1 MSVPAQTPSK
11 EYIANGTTTAFP
23 LEFNCDKAEYLIVTL
38 NGEEAPVGSWT
49 LANDTVTFN
58 VAPVNGVV
66 VNLERNTPFQR
77 TTNYQLYDNSFR
89 PSAVNKDFDLI
100 WWKLQELGYRDQVI
114 WLALIKEISDRTNGD
129 IELQNQINTIEQ
141 QVDLNTQ
148 DIAKLITDLSQ
159 EIADRIKGD
168 QILKDMF
175 LSMIDEAINEGT
187 INALAVT
194 HLDSLEALEGVTNVW
209 DGRTIYV
216 KDLGNYRYDARTT
229 SWIKAY
235 QDADNVI
242 DRNESQKEINSITPR
257 YFSSVDEMLAYP
269 HKRNGLIAIT
279 KSYHAGLSKGG
290 SKYVYDSSKASIN
303 NGVTIIGGWVL
314 LFDDRI
320 CVTQAGCKLDGIT
333 DDSVAFNNCSD
344 LDVPMCAKV
353 SGRLRALS
361 PLRLNHNGFIG
372 SGMFFQIDSVGGHDG
387 IILPLGGGR
396 LFQNIEKFFL
406 LSSDNSAQ
414 NHFAIRSQEITN
426 PATQPL
432 GNGFK
437 IRDIE
442 IGGGGRF
449 GCGIALTDCFRTS
462 INDIGMTSCANAI
475 VLYGRVVQCKVGVI
489 TSNSDEFEPAGV
501 NSTVLN
507 KLTSLPAS
515 IDKTKRYGLLVTG
528 SSHTGSYQYPE
539 SIKSRDNAYVKH
551 DYGLYHYDGLFCS
564 YKDIDLDYNLI
575 HGAYFYSCNGLVT
588 LDTCWIAQ
596 NEGASHGIV
605 IETSTAEAKRLVLK
619 GIHGFAYGALQN
631 GSATIYQS
639 SDGVSVPARR
649 GVEIDGVTLASNHWA
664 RGIDFNRMKDFTIK
678 NFIEEGTAIDKG
690 VSLLNCENFLY
701 SDSIS
706 ALSNIH
712 TPSGEFEVSRIT
724 GEVTYNF
731 LDFST
736 ADKSRPNATAIQ
748 NKPLEMQG
756 IGGAWKAPIKFDGG
770 YLWIA
775 SSGKLM
781 KKVGSVAPTSDTD
794 GVEIT

>member
-1 MSVPAQTPSK
+1 MAVQEQTPLQ
-11 EYIANGTTTAFP
+11 EYTANGIAKQFD
-23 LEFNCDKAEYLIVTL
+23 LEFDCESADHLIVSIDDLEVLHTDWYL
-38 NGEEAPVGSWT
+38 SGNAVAFYTAPANGKQIKIQ
-49 LANDTVTFN
+49 
-58 VAPVNGVV
+58 
-66 VNLERNTPFQR
+66 RNTPFNR
-77 TTNYQLYDNSFR
+77 LADYQSYNNSFR
-89 PSAVNKDFDLI
+89 PPAINKDLDRI
-100 WWKLQELGYRDQVI
+100 WWKLQELGVADWILSNRISALKAYVDDRDDELRAYLMEEIRKQGVALDQLDEYYNYLMER
-114 WLALIKEISDRTNGD
+114 LAQIAVDKGWDASFVVDGD
-129 IELQNQINTIEQ
+129 QNQKQ
-141 QVDLNTQ
+141 
-148 DIAKLITDLSQ
+148 
-159 EIADRIKGD
+159 
-168 QILKDMF
+168 
-175 LSMIDEAINEGT
+175 
-187 INALAVT
+187 INA
-194 HLDSLEALEGVTNVW
+194 
-209 DGRTIYV
+209 
-216 KDLGNYRYDARTT
+216 
-229 SWIKAY
+229 
-235 QDADNVI
+235 
-242 DRNESQKEINSITPR
+242 ITPITVN
-257 YFSSVDEMLAYP
+257 SVAAL
-269 HKRNGLIAIT
+269 RGLVTPLDGKVAFT
-279 KSYHAGLSKGG
+279 KSYHEGLGKGGATYVFDLSKVG
-290 SKYVYDSSKASIN
+290 VD
-303 NGVTIIGGWVL
+303 NGVSIIKGWVL
-314 LFDDRI
+314 QSDGRV
-320 CVTQAGCKLDGIT
+320 CVTQAGCKLDGVN
-333 DDSVAFNNCSD
+333 DDSIAFNACAD
-344 LDVPMCAKV
+344 LDLPMCAKH
-353 SGRLRALS
+353 SGRMRCLS
-361 PLRLNHNGFIG
+361 PLRLNTHGFVG
-372 SGMFFQIDSVGGHDG
+372 SGMFTQIDAVGGHDG

-596 NEGASHGIV
+596 NEGASHGVV
-605 IETSTAEAKRLVLK
+605 INAATTEAKRLVLK
-619 GIHGFAYGALQN
+619 GIHGFAYGDLQV
-631 GSATIYQS
+631 GSALIYQS
-639 SDGVSVPARR
+639 SDGVSLPARR
-649 GVEIDGVTLASNHWA
+649 GVELDGVTLASNHWT

-690 VSLLNCENFLY
+690 VSLLNCENFVY

-712 TPSGEFEVSRIT
+712 TPTGEFEVSRIT
-724 GEVTYNF
+724 GSVTYNF

-736 ADKSRPNATAIQ
+736 ADKSRPTSTVIQ
-748 NKPLEMQG
+748 NKPLELQG
-756 IGGAWKAPIKFDGG
+756 FGGAWKAPIKFGG
-770 YLWIA
+770 GFLWITEA
-775 SSGKLM
+775 GKLM
-781 KKVGSVAPTSDTD
+781 KKVGAAAPTSNTD
-794 GVEIT
+794 GIEII